1 MSLKKA
7 YIVFWIF
14 SGLSMVL
21 LLPVVFLNIIF
32 KIAFFSAGYMIFAS
46 FTAFFCIIGALL
58 IAVLFFKCPYCGRKL
73 YYSGAGGRSIKVY
86 NPWKG
91 CPHCGHDL
99 D

>member
-7 YIVFWIF
+7 YIVFWVL
-14 SGLSMVL
+14 SGLAMVL
-21 LLPVVFLNIIF
+21 LLPVVFLNIAF
-32 KIAFFSAGYMIFAS
+32 KVVPFSLSYLKFAVVMS
-46 FTAFFCIIGALL
+46 FFCIIGAFL